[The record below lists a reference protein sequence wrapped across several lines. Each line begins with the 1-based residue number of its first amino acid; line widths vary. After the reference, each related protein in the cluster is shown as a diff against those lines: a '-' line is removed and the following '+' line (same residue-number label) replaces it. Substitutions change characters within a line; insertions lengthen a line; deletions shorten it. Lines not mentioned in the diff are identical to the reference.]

1 MRALMVAATLLGMVV
16 SLQAKEADT
25 LRGPGSSDAAVK
37 QFVSNLKAANRGA
50 SPREQGSL
58 AARAVI
64 SRRKLSCLIS
74 APAADP
80 GIGSR
85 PAGSMVCF

>member
-37 QFVSNLKAANRGA
+37 QFVSNQSGQPRGKPA
-50 SPREQGSL
+50 RTRFVGRQG
-58 AARAVI
+58 RDF
-64 SRRKLSCLIS
+64 S
-74 APAADP
+74 AEAIVPDICT
-80 GIGSR
+80 G
-85 PAGSMVCF
+85 C